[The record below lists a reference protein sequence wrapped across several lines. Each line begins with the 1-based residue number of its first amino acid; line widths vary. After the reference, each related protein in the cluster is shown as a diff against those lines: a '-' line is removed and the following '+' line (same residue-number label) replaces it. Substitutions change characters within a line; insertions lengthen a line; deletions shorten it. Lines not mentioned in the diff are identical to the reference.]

1 MIPPPKFIGDLA
13 GLPTHAFGHR
23 SLTWWGVVAFF
34 MIEGTAFAMAFG
46 AYFFLAG
53 GEQTWPPQPWGPPY
67 LLAGTLFTIVILLSE
82 IPNTLIKKA
91 AERNDLAAVKR
102 WLMIL
107 IAMTFGLLVIRAFE
121 FGSLRIWWYD
131 NAYGSIVWTL
141 LFLHLTHFLTDFV
154 DTLVLAALIFTRHGG
169 ENRRM
174 VDVAENAMYWRFVW
188 LLWIPIY
195 LMIYWVPRWMS

>member
-1 MIPPPKFIGDLA
+1 M
-13 GLPTHAFGHR
+13 
-23 SLTWWGVVAFF
+23 
-34 MIEGTAFAMAFG
+34 
-46 AYFFLAG
+46 
-53 GEQTWPPQPWGPPY
+53 
-67 LLAGTLFTIVILLSE
+67 ILLSE

-91 AERNDLAAVKR
+91 AERNDLGAVKR

-107 IAMTFGLLVIRAFE
+107 IAMSFGLLVIRAFE